1 MDVKCLFLY
10 QSKSTHVCLNQNDT
24 FLTTLCHFMEFSNIK
39 IITGPQSALA
49 SALASVS
56 ISTSISTS
64 TSTAAGD
71 NGEDDRNLFLLS
83 VQ

>member
-56 ISTSISTS
+56 ISTS